1 MYVVVWVPDSPTV
14 CVCARVFESIVLT
27 CEFVRLCMLCF
38 VVCLCFLTCVCQSI
52 TIGEPRGVFK
62 CMCRIELEKLLARS
76 DQGPPVIAIH
86 HVDEYYPNP
95 TDVYDVRIKAL
106 STRKPAGEICH
117 HHHARQNPI
126 TCTTSQRFNWEHH
139 ARTHART
146 HVQTLPA
153 SVVRKTTMHDGLRYD
168 LRYRHAKERTKAY

>member
-117 HHHARQNPI
+117 HHHASWKEVYLCVYVCVCVCVCVCVYVCACIRVCVCACVCVC
-126 TCTTSQRFNWEHH
+126 TCTRTVLSSPIARRLRF
-139 ARTHART
+139 
-146 HVQTLPA
+146 VC
-153 SVVRKTTMHDGLRYD
+153 V
-168 LRYRHAKERTKAY
+168 

>member
-27 CEFVRLCMLCF
+27 CEFVRLCMLCL
-38 VVCLCFLTCVCQSI
+38 VVCWCFLTCVCQSI
-52 TIGEPRGVFK
+52 TICEPRGVFK

-95 TDVYDVRIKAL
+95 TAISLRFLTGAL
-106 STRKPAGEICH
+106 VCKLK
-117 HHHARQNPI
+117 
-126 TCTTSQRFNWEHH
+126 NWG
-139 ARTHART
+139 
-146 HVQTLPA
+146 
-153 SVVRKTTMHDGLRYD
+153 DGTVTWVPWGL
-168 LRYRHAKERTKAY
+168 